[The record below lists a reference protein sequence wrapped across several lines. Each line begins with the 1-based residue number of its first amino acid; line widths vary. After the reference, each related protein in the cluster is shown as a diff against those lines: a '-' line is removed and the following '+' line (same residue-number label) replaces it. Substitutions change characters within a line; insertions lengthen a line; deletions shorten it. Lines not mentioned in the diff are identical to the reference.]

1 MEYTVRAQNDFAGNT
16 QFTRG
21 MTWRRMASSLGV
33 SKARSI
39 LRVGEARLTLRIVEA
54 RLTLR
59 VGDERIMRGELVNW
73 PAWEAPRK
81 RHRRSPRT
89 SHYSLKTFYKSST
102 CFGPIHVAFLN
113 IKDLSKARELER
125 SVRKQALG
133 AREWVRDRDWLT
145 G

>member
-1 MEYTVRAQNDFAGNT
+1 MTL
-16 QFTRG
+16 RG
-21 MTWRRMASSLGV
+21 MASSLRV
-33 SKARSI
+33 SEARSI

-59 VGDERIMRGELVNW
+59 VCEERITRGELANW
-73 PAWEAPRK
+73 AAWEAPRK
-81 RHRRSPRT
+81 RHRWSPRT

-102 CFGPIHVAFLN
+102 CFGPIHVTLLN
-113 IKDLSKARELER
+113 IKDLSKAREPER